1 MCLSKT
7 TKNLIKINILM
18 QQEISCIS
26 NQREIKSPE
35 TIKESQ
41 ETTNQEHDLPVIEN
55 NHLIVIDAGH

>member
-1 MCLSKT
+1 
-7 TKNLIKINILM
+7 M